1 MTRAREMFVVDA
13 FSDRPF
19 CGNPAVI
26 VPDADGLSDRAMQAL
41 AAELR
46 MEAGFV
52 LPATAE
58 GADLRLRFFSP
69 GAEVDVSGHVTVA
82 TYAALQAAGKLP
94 GGGQADGG
102 KPRRIRQQARAGV
115 MPVDLSIEKEGAAPS
130 VTLDLGKPV
139 FGAALD
145 RGEVMEALRIGSG
158 SLSPG
163 PAPRAVTCGVSL
175 AVCAMADSAA
185 LAATVPDMARLATF
199 SRRRGVLG
207 IVAFA
212 MPGLHPLSAITSRFF
227 FPAVGPDE
235 DPVSGAALAAVVAYG
250 VRERL
255 LTCLGEA
262 SFQTDQGHSLGRPN
276 RAQVDV
282 RTEAG
287 QIASIKVRGRG
298 VVVMRGE
305 FTPAE

>member
-1 MTRAREMFVVDA
+1 MFVVDA

-26 VPDADGLSDRAMQAL
+26 VPDADGMSDRAMQAL

-82 TYAALQAAGKLP
+82 AYAALQAAGKLP
-94 GGGQADGG
+94 AGLAAGSG
-102 KPRRIRQQARAGV
+102 PRRIRQQARAGV
-115 MPVDLSIEKEGAAPS
+115 MPVDLSLENGASAPS

-145 RGEVMEALRIGSG
+145 RGEVMEALRIGAG
-158 SLSPG
+158 ALSPG
-163 PAPRAVTCGVSL
+163 PSPRAVTCGVSL

-185 LAATVPDMARLATF
+185 LAATVPDMARLAAF

-212 MPGLHPLSAITSRFF
+212 MPGLHPQSAITSRFF

-250 VRERL
+250 VKERL
-255 LTCLGEA
+255 LTCVGEA
-262 SFQTDQGHSLGRPN
+262 TFQTDQGHSLGRPN
-276 RAQVDV
+276 RATVEV
-282 RTEAG
+282 ATSAG
-287 QIASIKVRGRG
+287 QIAAVRVRGRG
-298 VVVMRGE
+298 VIVMRGE

>member
-1 MTRAREMFVVDA
+1 MTRARQLFVVDA

-26 VPDADGLSDRAMQAL
+26 VPDAEGMSDRAMQAL

-52 LPATAE
+52 LPPTSE
-58 GADLRLRFFSP
+58 GADLRMRFFSP

-94 GGGQADGG
+94 GGAAPG
-102 KPRRIRQQARAGV
+102 PRRIRQQARAGV
-115 MPVDLSIEKEGAAPS
+115 MPVDLTVEHGAAPS

-145 RGEVMEALRIGSG
+145 RGEVMEALRVGAG
-158 SLSPG
+158 ALSPG
-163 PAPRAVTCGVSL
+163 PSPRVVTCGVSL
-175 AVCAMADSAA
+175 AIANMADSAA
-185 LAATVPDMARLATF
+185 LAATVPDMARLAGF

-212 MPGLHPLSAITSRFF
+212 MPGLHPQSALTSRFF

-255 LTCLGEA
+255 LTCVGEA
-262 SFQTDQGHSLGRPN
+262 TFLTDQGHSLGRPN
-276 RAQVDV
+276 RAHVEV
-282 RTEAG
+282 ATSGG
-287 QIASIKVRGRG
+287 QIAAVRVRGRG
-298 VVVMRGE
+298 VVVMHGE

>member
-1 MTRAREMFVVDA
+1 VVDA

-94 GGGQADGG
+94 GGPSIGTT
-102 KPRRIRQQARAGV
+102 PRRIRQQARAGV
-115 MPVDLSIEKEGAAPS
+115 MPVELTIEKDGAAPS

-139 FGAALD
+139 FGPALD

-158 SLSPG
+158 ALSPG
-163 PAPRAVTCGVSL
+163 PAPRTVTCGVSL
-175 AVCAMADSAA
+175 AVAAMADSAA
-185 LAATVPDMARLATF
+185 LAATVPDMARLAGL

-212 MPGLHPLSAITSRFF
+212 MPGLHPQSAITSRFF

-255 LTCLGEA
+255 LTCVGEA

-287 QIASIKVRGRG
+287 QIASIRVRGRG

-305 FTPAE
+305 FTPAD

>member
-1 MTRAREMFVVDA
+1 MFVVDA

-26 VPDADGLSDRAMQAL
+26 VPEADGLSDRAMQAL

-52 LPATAE
+52 LPPTAE
-58 GADLRLRFFSP
+58 GADLRMRFFSP

-82 TYAALQAAGKLP
+82 AYAALQAAGKLP
-94 GGGQADGG
+94 GGTAEIGP
-102 KPRRIRQQARAGV
+102 KRIRQQARAGV
-115 MPVDLSIEKEGAAPS
+115 MPVELNLEPGASAPS

-139 FGAALD
+139 FGPALD
-145 RGEVMEALRIGSG
+145 RGEVMDALRIGAG
-158 SLSPG
+158 ALSPG
-163 PAPRAVTCGVSL
+163 PSPRAVTCGVSL
-175 AVCAMADSAA
+175 AVASMADSAA
-185 LAATVPDMARLATF
+185 LAATVPDMARLAAF

-212 MPGLHPLSAITSRFF
+212 MPGLHPHSALTSRFF

-255 LTCLGEA
+255 LTCVGEA

-276 RAQVDV
+276 RATVEIA
-282 RTEAG
+282 TSAG
-287 QIASIKVRGRG
+287 QIAAVRVRGRG